1 MTNEALFAIAE
12 AKHHNVDFQP
22 LESCKSFTIQSK
34 RCYIVLSSRLTR
46 VGEKEALAHELGHC
60 EYGGF
65 YNEYSSFDIRAKAE
79 RRADK
84 WSYSKLMPLCE
95 LKKAYRSGLSE
106 TWEIAD
112 FFDVY
117 CEYAVKAISF
127 YQALGLM

>member
-22 LESCKSFTIQSK
+22 LENCKSFTIQSK
-34 RCYIVLSSRLTR
+34 RCYIVLSSSLTR

-84 WSYSKLMPLCE
+84 WSTQSSCRCASSKKHIAADYPRHGKLLIFLMFP
-95 LKKAYRSGLSE
+95 ASM
-106 TWEIAD
+106 
-112 FFDVY
+112 
-117 CEYAVKAISF
+117 
-127 YQALGLM
+127 Q

>member
-46 VGEKEALAHELGHC
+46 VG

-112 FFDVY
+112 FFDVS